1 MKKGIQKGKD
11 FVPDADYALSLDF
24 CRDDYPLV
32 ELDLDTALK
41 FLHRDCFA
49 IKDAPTGYLAVCY
62 QGHPLGFVK
71 NLGNR
76 CNNLL
81 PAGRRIRMNI

>member
-32 ELDLDTALK
+32 ELDQKTALQ
-41 FLHRDCFA
+41 FLHRDSFA
-49 IKDAPTGYLAVCY
+49 IKDAPLGHLAVCY